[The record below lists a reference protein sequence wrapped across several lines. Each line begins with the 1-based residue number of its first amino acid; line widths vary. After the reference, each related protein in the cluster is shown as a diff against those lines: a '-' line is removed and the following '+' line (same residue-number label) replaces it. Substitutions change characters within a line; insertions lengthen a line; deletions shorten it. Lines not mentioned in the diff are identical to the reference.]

1 VVNYLRRQVR
11 QSSVGVGVGIGFIYF
26 KYNSPE
32 QTLCNVLAS
41 ILVQLAQGQPNLPDH
56 LRDLYQRCQDINIA
70 PSLTDL
76 SEALPISIE
85 AFSEVYFVLD
95 ALDECSDEVRWGT
108 VGRLRELSESQPKVR
123 ILILSRFLGDIGEE
137 LKEFE
142 RLEIK
147 AHQDD
152 IELFIDGQIQ
162 KSPNLRRAVE
172 KSHSLRGD
180 IKEAVLRT
188 AKDM

>member
-1 VVNYLRRQVR
+1 
-11 QSSVGVGVGIGFIYF
+11 
-26 KYNSPE
+26 
-32 QTLCNVLAS
+32 
-41 ILVQLAQGQPNLPDH
+41 
-56 LRDLYQRCQDINIA
+56 
-70 PSLTDL
+70 
-76 SEALPISIE
+76 LPISIE